1 MSFEIKNPA
10 GIYDPRYSRRY
21 IMDRGEV
28 DLLALKTVEP
38 DTGNPFGSLFENLSD
53 GNQYIYSLR
62 VYPFDILEK
71 CKPSAGSS
79 YYNGI
84 VDGTTGSGDKLDP
97 INPDATMLK
106 CINLGDYIAYKY
118 APVAGTIKPSITEN
132 IDGISKT
139 LCGAV
144 MSNDFDAKIFVGNV
158 LINPKYN
165 NFLDYAPYTK
175 LELYL
180 PFYGLIELD
189 PELAMNKRI
198 NINYVIDY
206 GDGTATAYITNNDGV
221 LIKNVTFKIAL
232 EIPVDQTNAMEI
244 KRNNALSVLNTTIG
258 VGAAVGGTIA
268 SGGSMA
274 ALALGYGANT
284 VSNTI
289 NNYVKN
295 KPKISKGSE
304 LGGEASWYGPTTP
317 FLIITRSIPKETEL
331 YNFMYG
337 KPSEASIQLV
347 NEINS
352 GNFFIVDEIHLE
364 GFNTATS
371 TEIDMIEKALKSG
384 VIG

>member
-1 MSFEIKNPA
+1 MSFEIKKPS

-38 DTGNPFGSLFENLSD
+38 DTGNPFGALFDNLAD

-71 CKPSAGSS
+71 CKPYAGAS

-84 VDGTTGSGDKLDP
+84 VDGTAGSGDKLDP
-97 INPDATMLK
+97 VNPDAIMLK
-106 CINLGDYIAYKY
+106 CINLGNYIAYKY

-144 MSNDFDAKIFVGNV
+144 MDNDFNAKIFVGNV

-189 PELAMNKRI
+189 PDLAMDKRI
-198 NINYVIDY
+198 DINYIIDY
-206 GDGTATAYITNNDGV
+206 GDGTATAYITNSDGV

-274 ALALGYGANT
+274 ALGLGYGANT
-284 VSNTI
+284 LTNSI

-317 FLIITRSIPKETEL
+317 FLIITRSIPKENEL
-331 YNFMYG
+331 YNMLYG
-337 KPSEASIQLV
+337 KPSQAAVLLSD
-347 NEINS
+347 EINNES
-352 GNFFIVDEIHLE
+352 FFIVDDVHLE
-364 GFNTATS
+364 GFTTAS
-371 TEIDMIEKALKSG
+371 SKELEEIERLLKTG